1 MLTGIP
7 LVVLLGCN
15 ALVSHSP
22 GPCAFA
28 ELAPCLRRAEDLQR
42 EFKLPEPMTCQ
53 IQIAG
58 GGRAA

>member
-1 MLTGIP
+1 MLGALP
-7 LVVLLGCN
+7 MVVLLGCN

-28 ELAPCLRRAEDLQR
+28 DLAPCLRRAEDLQR
-42 EFKLPEPMTCQ
+42 EFNLPEPMTCQ
-53 IQIAG
+53 IQVQG